1 MFSSTTAIVLIAL
14 SVTCSTFTD
23 AFTMGTSCLQTKSMK
38 CTMTFSPLNRPLP
51 VSMSSIDDLVDAIDE
66 DEFEENVIL
75 IREGDLDPA
84 DDVSFDADSHPPYAH
99 RNRLLETR
107 KQWRRHETDTGSPE
121 FQVAGMTERI
131 SYLTGHLKEHP
142 KDFSTRRGLLALVNK
157 RRKLLNYLYRE
168 DAARYTALVSGLG
181 IRHKAAGRVLSRQ
194 EQYAAFP
201 KQKARKTS
209 RRGKSKK

>member
-1 MFSSTTAIVLIAL
+1 MFSSTTAIVVIAL
-14 SVTCSTFTD
+14 SVTCSSFTE
-23 AFTMGTSCLQTKSMK
+23 AFTIGTCLQTKSMK
-38 CTMTFSPLNRPLP
+38 CTMPFSALNRPLS

-66 DEFEENVIL
+66 DELEDNDFL
-75 IREGDLDPA
+75 LSEGELDPA
-84 DDVSFDADSHPPYAH
+84 DDVISDETADGYAH
-99 RNRLLETR
+99 RNRLIETR

-157 RRKLLNYLYRE
+157 RRKLLNYLYGE
-168 DAARYTALVSGLG
+168 DSARYTALVSGLG
-181 IRHKAAGRVLSRQ
+181 IRHKAAGRIQSRLD
-194 EQYAAFP
+194 QYAAYP
-201 KQKARKTS
+201 KQKARKAS